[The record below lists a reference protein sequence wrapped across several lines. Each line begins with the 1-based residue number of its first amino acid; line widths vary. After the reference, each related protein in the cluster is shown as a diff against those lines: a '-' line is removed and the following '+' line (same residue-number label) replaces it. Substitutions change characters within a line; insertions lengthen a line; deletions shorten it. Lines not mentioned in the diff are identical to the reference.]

1 MKSLK
6 CKKKKLALTSL
17 PQWTYVIRQFMEIY
31 LYGPIKILQL
41 HTPGR
46 IQNF

>member
-1 MKSLK
+1 MKEKEVGTDFVLLS
-6 CKKKKLALTSL
+6 
-17 PQWTYVIRQFMEIY
+17 QWIHMIRQFIEIY